1 MKRLALFALMLSSI
15 VGVAA
20 TQAQAQSAKAWTG
33 TWKLDSGK
41 SRLHNPAPRQVTLHI
56 EAMDANTVKFTATG
70 TGPEG
75 KPFNESFEGKAN
87 GDQFPLIVNGA
98 ETGRVSYRR
107 ESDTNFSANGILP
120 EGTVTEN
127 LTLSPDGKTI
137 TVQVQV
143 RGVQG
148 DYDETEVFTRQ

>member
-1 MKRLALFALMLSSI
+1 MKRLALLALMMSCM
-15 VGVAA
+15 VAFGA
-20 TQAQAQSAKAWTG
+20 NRAHAESAWTG

-41 SRLHNPAPRQVTLHI
+41 SKLHNPAPQQVTLHI
-56 EAMDANTVKFTATG
+56 EAMDPQTVKFTANG
-70 TGPEG
+70 IGPEG
-75 KPFNESFEGKAN
+75 KPFKEIFDGKAD
-87 GDQFPLIVNGA
+87 GSQYPLIVNGA
-98 ETGRVSYRR
+98 EAGRVTYRR

-120 EGTVTEN
+120 DGTVTEN

-148 DYDETEVFTRQ
+148 DYDETEIFTKQ

>member
-1 MKRLALFALMLSSI
+1 VKKLALFALMISLIAGFST
-15 VGVAA
+15 
-20 TQAQAQSAKAWTG
+20 TQAQAQSGKWAG
-33 TWKLDSGK
+33 TWKLDSGR
-41 SRLHNPAPRQVTLHI
+41 SRLHNPAPQQVTLHI
-56 EAMDANTVKFTATG
+56 EAMDAKTVKFTATG

-75 KPFNESFEGKAN
+75 KPFTESFEGKAN

-120 EGTVTEN
+120 EGTVTES

>member
-1 MKRLALFALMLSSI
+1 MTRLTALLIGCI
-15 VGVAA
+15 VGIAA
-20 TQAQAQSAKAWTG
+20 AQAQAQSAWTG

-41 SRLHNPAPRQVTLHI
+41 SRLHNPAPQQVTLHI
-56 EAMDANTVKFTATG
+56 EAMDPQNVKFTASG

-75 KPFNESFEGKAN
+75 KPFSERFEGKAN

-98 ETGRVSYRR
+98 EGGRVSYRR
-107 ESDTNFSANGILP
+107 ESDTSFSANGILP

-148 DYDETEVFTRQ
+148 DYDETEVFTKQ

>member
-1 MKRLALFALMLSSI
+1 MKRLALFALMMSCL
-15 VGVAA
+15 AA
-20 TQAQAQSAKAWTG
+20 FSAKQAQAESAWAG

-41 SRLHNPAPRQVTLHI
+41 SKLHNPAPRQITLRI
-56 EAMDANTVKFTATG
+56 EAMDAQSVKFTANG

-75 KPFNESFEGKAN
+75 KPFNETFNGKAD
-87 GDQFPLIVNGA
+87 GSQYPLVVNGA

-107 ESDTNFSANGILP
+107 ESDTSFSANGILP
-120 EGTVTEN
+120 DGTVNET

-148 DYDETEVFTRQ
+148 DYDETEVFTKQ